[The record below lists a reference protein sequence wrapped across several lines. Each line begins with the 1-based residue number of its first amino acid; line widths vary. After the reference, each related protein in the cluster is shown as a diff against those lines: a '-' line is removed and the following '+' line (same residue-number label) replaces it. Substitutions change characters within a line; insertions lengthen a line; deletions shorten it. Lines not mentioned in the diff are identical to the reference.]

1 MNVRKIICTTHG
13 RPISTLNF
21 QVKGG
26 FKAWTIYVL
35 LRLVIECRKQYITE
49 NHKLDTSVSFFL
61 CFFLFPFPSKHIAN
75 AIELYFFTPKAFF
88 VFKSNLSD
96 LYSMHPLLTTKDLIL
111 HKNYM
116 KLYCLVLFS
125 YI

>member
-1 MNVRKIICTTHG
+1 MHDPRKTN
-13 RPISTLNF
+13 SKLNF

-26 FKAWTIYVL
+26 FKAWIIYVL

-49 NHKLDTSVSFFL
+49 NLKLDTSVCFFV
-61 CFFLFPFPSKHIAN
+61 FLFPFPSKHIAN
-75 AIELYFFTPKAFF
+75 AIELCFFTPKAFV

-116 KLYCLVLFS
+116 KLYCLDFFS

>member
-1 MNVRKIICTTHG
+1 MNVKKIICTTHG
-13 RPISTLNF
+13 RLISTLNF

-35 LRLVIECRKQYITE
+35 GRLVIECRKQYITE
-49 NHKLDTSVSFFL
+49 NHKDTSV
-61 CFFLFPFPSKHIAN
+61 FLFPFPSKHIAN
-75 AIELYFFTPKAFF
+75 AIEFYFFTRKAFF

-96 LYSMHPLLTTKDLIL
+96 LYSMHSLLTTKDLIL

-116 KLYCLVLFS
+116 K
-125 YI
+125 